1 MKKEN
6 AKKGGMG
13 FISVLT
19 LVLIALKLTD
29 IITLPWVWVL
39 SPIWISAV
47 LLITVFGTILLA
59 GRLKKGKW

>member
-6 AKKGGMG
+6 AQKGGMG
-13 FISVLT
+13 FISLLT

-29 IITLPWVWVL
+29 IIALPWVWVL

-47 LLITVFGTILLA
+47 LLIAVFGTILLA
-59 GRLKKGKW
+59 GRIKNGKW

>member
-13 FISVLT
+13 FLSVLT